1 MFKKLSPAGFIAIVI
16 ILACIVW
23 CFVYPAQKS
32 EAISTGGTVFVLG
45 LFFGAF
51 DTDD

>member
-23 CFVYPAQKS
+23 CFLYPSQK
-32 EAISTGGTVFVLG
+32 EAAISAGATVFVLG
-45 LFFGAF
+45 LLFGAF
-51 DTDD
+51 STED